1 MESGKYEQ
9 QREKEKQL
17 INEIQSISQTH
28 KKEMNE
34 FTKEQEDQ
42 NQEVNQLKKTV
53 NETQV
58 EKELHL
64 QYLERQIDGEY
75 AMYNRKYK
83 QMEQN
88 KLKIIK
94 QLEDQLKAEE
104 EVSGCEK
111 WYLLILR
118 HMLGILKT
126 SGYPFK

>member
-53 NETQV
+53 NET
-58 EKELHL
+58 
-64 QYLERQIDGEY
+64 
-75 AMYNRKYK
+75 
-83 QMEQN
+83 
-88 KLKIIK
+88 
-94 QLEDQLKAEE
+94 
-104 EVSGCEK
+104 
-111 WYLLILR
+111 
-118 HMLGILKT
+118 
-126 SGYPFK
+126 